1 MAATNQHVGV
11 RRAWHTALGDAES
24 VLSPLDSAKTAWCC
38 HDGTATRVRFSVGE
52 GTFPGSNLP
61 TSSTSGDGSILSNAS
76 STMLSVPNR
85 LSTFSGALERGRL
98 FASPDVCSGIL
109 HFRITAHLSAAG
121 LDCTTRSRPIC
132 TT

>member
-76 STMLSVPNR
+76 STMPLASNR
-85 LSTFSGALERGRL
+85 LSTINDRLRKRRFVSCNSLSFRRFCAPQTCGRGAAIRARN
-98 FASPDVCSGIL
+98 P
-109 HFRITAHLSAAG
+109 
-121 LDCTTRSRPIC
+121 P
-132 TT
+132 